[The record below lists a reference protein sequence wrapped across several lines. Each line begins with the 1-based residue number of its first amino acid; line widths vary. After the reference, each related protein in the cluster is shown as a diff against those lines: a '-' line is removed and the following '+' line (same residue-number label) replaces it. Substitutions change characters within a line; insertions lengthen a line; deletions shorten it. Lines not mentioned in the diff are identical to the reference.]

1 MADEKT
7 PPPTSFFSKPP
18 QRPSTPLP
26 SQPASPPQPGPPPA
40 VSPPAPSTT
49 VAPLPAPIA
58 EARPWIRCWARTLDI
73 VIGGFVL
80 GVILGLFVPEALD
93 MSNVLLGFLIVFV
106 WIFIET
112 VLLMSWGTT
121 PGKWMLST
129 TLRTA
134 RGAKLDGWAA
144 LSRSFDVWLRGLGVG
159 IPLISL
165 FTRLKAYNR
174 LKAAGETLWDANGGF
189 VVSHEP
195 LRTGRLAL
203 VVLVVL
209 AWVGLVVLGSQS

>member
-26 SQPASPPQPGPPPA
+26 SQPASPPQPVPPSA
-40 VSPPAPSTT
+40 VPPPAPSTT
-49 VAPLPAPIA
+49 VAPLPAPITQT
-58 EARPWIRCWARTLDI
+58 RPWIRYWARTLDI
-73 VIGGFVL
+73 VIGGMVL
-80 GVILGLFVPEALD
+80 GVILGVLAPAALD
-93 MSNVLLGFLIVFV
+93 MSNVFLGFLSVFV

-112 VLLMSWGTT
+112 VLLASWGTT

-129 TLRTA
+129 TVRTD

-144 LSRSFDVWLRGLGVG
+144 LSRSLDVWLRGLGVG

-165 FTRLKAYNR
+165 FTMIKAYNR
-174 LKAAGETLWDANGGF
+174 LKAGNETLWDANGSF

-195 LRTGRLAL
+195 LRTDRLAR

-209 AWVGLVVLGSQS
+209 AWAGLVVLGSQS